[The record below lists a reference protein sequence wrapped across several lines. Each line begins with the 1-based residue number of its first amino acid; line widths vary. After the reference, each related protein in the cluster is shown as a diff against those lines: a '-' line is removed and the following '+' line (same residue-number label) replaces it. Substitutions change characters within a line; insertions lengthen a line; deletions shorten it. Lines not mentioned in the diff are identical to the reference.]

1 MTYILGISA
10 YYHDSAA
17 ALIKDGV
24 VIYAAQEERF
34 SRIKQDKSFPTHSIN
49 FILNDSGI
57 SLNQIEEIIFYEKP
71 YLKFKRLLKTYIDF
85 FPYGS
90 IFFLNSFIEF
100 VKKKLFLDRDI
111 NLNLKKIFP
120 NYKKKKIKF
129 IEHHLSNAA
138 SAFYSSTF
146 TESLILTLDG
156 VGESTTTSISVGK
169 KNKIKIVERI
179 EFPHSIGLLYSS
191 FTYYLGFK
199 VNSGEYKVMGLAPYG
214 KPKYKKLILEKIINL
229 KDDGSF
235 RLNMK
240 YFNYCTGLTM
250 INKNFVNL
258 FGVEIRDS
266 ENGKLEQFHMDIAA
280 SIQAVTDEIVLKI
293 ATYANKKY
301 KIKNLCLAGGV
312 ALNCVT
318 NAKIVNE
325 NIYDGFFVQP
335 AAGDAGGAL
344 GCAQAYWFNDLNNTR
359 LQVEDYMKDCYL
371 GPKFNEDNIENT
383 LKKEGAVYKKLL
395 YNDLIETVANEI
407 NNQMSI
413 GWFQGRMEFGPRALG
428 NRSILADPRSEK
440 MQSNLNLKIKF
451 RESFRPFAPSVLLE
465 KAQDFFDMEGL
476 KNSPHMLLVR
486 NISKKL
492 LIPNESK
499 NSNLEGLDLLKVK
512 TSTIPAVTHVDF
524 SARVQT
530 VDKKENEKF
539 YDLINEFYKKT
550 GCPVLVN
557 TSFNIRGEPIVC
569 NPKNALD
576 CFMGTN
582 LDVLVIENFILF
594 KKDQKKSTIDYKE
607 KFKLD

>member
-17 ALIKDGV
+17 ALIKDGF
-24 VIYAAQEERF
+24 VISAAQEERF
-34 SRIKQDKSFPTHSIN
+34 TRIKQDKSFPINSIN
-49 FILNDSGI
+49 FILNDNNI
-57 SLNQIEEIIFYEKP
+57 SLNQIDAIIFYEKP

-85 FPYGS
+85 FPKGVS
-90 IFFLNSFIEF
+90 FFLNSFIEF
-100 VKKKLFLDRDI
+100 LQKKLFLNMNI
-111 NLNLKKIFP
+111 FLNLRKIDP
-120 NYKKKKIKF
+120 NYKKRKIQF
-129 IEHHLSNAA
+129 IEHHLSHAA
-138 SAFYSSTF
+138 SAFYSSPF
-146 TESLILTLDG
+146 EESLILTLDG
-156 VGESTTTSISVGK
+156 VGESTTTSISIGK

-179 EFPHSIGLLYSS
+179 DFPHSIGLLYSS

-235 RLNMK
+235 KLNME
-240 YFNYCTGLTM
+240 YFNYCTGSTM
-250 INKNFVNL
+250 INQNFLNL
-258 FGVEIRDS
+258 FGVEVRDS
-266 ENGKLEQFHMDIAA
+266 ENGELEQFHMDIAA
-280 SIQAVTDEIVLKI
+280 SIQSTIDEVVLKI
-293 ATYANKKY
+293 ARHAIKKY

-318 NAKIVNE
+318 NAKIVNQK
-325 NIYDGFFVQP
+325 IYDEVFIQP

-344 GCAQAYWFNDLNNTR
+344 GCAQAYWFNDLNNDR
-359 LQVEDYMKDCYL
+359 VRVENYMKGCYL
-371 GPKFNEDNIENT
+371 GPKFNEDSIENI
-383 LKKEGAVYKKLL
+383 LKKNGAVYKKLL
-395 YNDLIETVANEI
+395 YSDLIDTVATQL
-407 NNQMSI
+407 NNQMSV

-440 MQSNLNLKIKF
+440 MQGNLNLKIKF

-465 KAQDFFDMEGL
+465 KASDFFEMEDI
-476 KNSPHMLLVR
+476 KSSPYMLFVR
-486 NISKKL
+486 NVSKKL
-492 LIPNESK
+492 LIPNVK
-499 NSNLEGLDLLKVK
+499 KISNLEGLDLLKIK
-512 TSTIPAVTHVDF
+512 TSNIPAVTHVDL

-530 VDKKENEKF
+530 VNEKENKKF

-569 NPKNALD
+569 YPKNALD

-582 LDVLVIENFILF
+582 LDILVIENFILF
-594 KKDQKKSTIDYKE
+594 KQEQKKSTTNYKD
-607 KFKLD
+607 KFQLD

>member
-1 MTYILGISA
+1 LTYILGISA

-17 ALIKDGV
+17 ALIKNGI
-24 VIYAAQEERF
+24 VISAAQEERF
-34 SRIKQDKSFPTHSIN
+34 TRIKHDKSFPLESIN
-49 FILNDSGI
+49 FILKDNSI
-57 SLNQIEEIIFYEKP
+57 TLNQIDAVVFYEKP

-85 FPYGS
+85 FPKGLE
-90 IFFLNSFIEF
+90 FFLSSF
-100 VKKKLFLDRDI
+100 VKSFQKKLFLERDI
-111 NLNLKKIFP
+111 IFNLKKIDS

-129 IEHHLSNAA
+129 IEHHLSHAA
-138 SAFYSSTF
+138 SAFYSSPF
-146 TESLILTLDG
+146 DESLILTLDG
-156 VGESTTTSISVGK
+156 VGESTTTSISIGK

-214 KPKYKKLILEKIINL
+214 IPRYKKIILEKIINL
-229 KDDGSF
+229 KNDGSF
-235 RLNMK
+235 KLNMK

-250 INKNFVNL
+250 INQNFINL
-258 FGVEIRDS
+258 FGVEVRDS

-280 SIQAVTDEIVLKI
+280 SIQAVIEDAVKKIVRHAKE
-293 ATYANKKY
+293 KY
-301 KIKNLCLAGGV
+301 GYKNLCLAGGV
-312 ALNCVT
+312 ALNCVS
-318 NAKIVNE
+318 NAQIAKE
-325 NIYDGFFVQP
+325 KIYDEIWIQP

-344 GCAQAYWFNDLNNTR
+344 GCAQAYWFNDLRNSRVPATN
-359 LQVEDYMKDCYL
+359 YMKGSYL
-371 GPKFNEDNIENT
+371 GPKFTEDNIQST

-395 YNDLIETVANEI
+395 YEDLISTVANEL

-413 GWFQGRMEFGPRALG
+413 GWFQGKMEFGPRALG

-440 MQSNLNLKIKF
+440 MQNNLNLKIKF

-465 KAQDFFDMEGL
+465 KAIDYFEMD
-476 KNSPHMLLVR
+476 NIRSTPYMLLVR
-486 NISKKL
+486 NVNKRLKIS
-492 LIPNESK
+492 ND
-499 NSNLEGLDLLKVK
+499 NNLNNIKGLDLLKIK

-530 VDKKENEKF
+530 VDKKENKKF

-550 GCPVLVN
+550 GCPLLVN

-569 NPKNALD
+569 DPKNALD

>member
-17 ALIKDGV
+17 ALIKDGKV
-24 VIYAAQEERF
+24 VSAVQEERF
-34 SRIKQDKSFPTHSIN
+34 TRIKHDKSFPYKSIN
-49 FILNDSGI
+49 FILEENNI
-57 SLNQIEEIIFYEKP
+57 TLNHINTIVFYEKP
-71 YLKFKRLLKTYIDF
+71 YLKFKRLLKTYIEFFPKGLDF
-85 FPYGS
+85 FLS
-90 IFFLNSFIEF
+90 SF
-100 VKKKLFLDRDI
+100 VKFSQ
-111 NLNLKKIFP
+111 KKIFLERDMFLNLRKIDP
-120 NYKKKKIKF
+120 SFKKKKIRF
-129 IEHHLSNAA
+129 IEHHLSHAA
-138 SAFYSSTF
+138 SAFYSSPF
-146 TESLILTLDG
+146 KEALVLTLDG
-156 VGESTTTSISVGK
+156 VGEFTTASISVGNE
-169 KNKIKIVERI
+169 NKIEIVERI

-214 KPKYKKLILEKIINL
+214 TPKYKKIILEKIINL
-229 KDDGSF
+229 KEDGSF
-235 RLNMK
+235 KLNMK

-250 INKNFVNL
+250 INKNFIDL
-258 FGVEIRDS
+258 FGVEVRDP

-280 SIQAVTDEIVLKI
+280 SIQAVIEEAIIKI
-293 ATYANKKY
+293 ARYAKEKY
-301 KIKNLCLAGGV
+301 EYKNLCLAGGV
-312 ALNCVT
+312 ALNCVA
-318 NAKIVNE
+318 NAKIADE
-325 NIYDGFFVQP
+325 EIYDEIWVQP

-344 GCAQAYWFNDLNNTR
+344 GCAQAYWFNNLKNIR
-359 LQVEDYMKDCYL
+359 LTSQNYMKGSYL
-371 GPKFNEDNIENT
+371 GPKFNENEIENT
-383 LKKEGAVYKKLL
+383 LKKEGAIYKKLS
-395 YNDLIETVANEI
+395 YKDLISTVANEI

-440 MQSNLNLKIKF
+440 MQTNLNLKIKF
-451 RESFRPFAPSVLLE
+451 RESFRPFAPAVLLE
-465 KAQDFFDMEGL
+465 HAEEYFEM
-476 KNSPHMLLVR
+476 KNIKTSPYMLLVR
-486 NISKKL
+486 NINKKL
-492 LIPNESK
+492 SISNNDIPENI
-499 NSNLEGLDLLKVK
+499 EGLDLLKIK

-539 YDLINEFYKKT
+539 YDLINEFNKIT

-582 LDVLVIENFILF
+582 LDVLVIENFLLL
-594 KKDQKKSTIDYKE
+594 KKDQKKPKIDYKE

>member
-17 ALIKDGV
+17 ALIKNGI
-24 VIYAAQEERF
+24 VISAAQEERF
-34 SRIKQDKSFPTHSIN
+34 TRIKHDKSFPLESIN
-49 FILNDSGI
+49 FILKDNSI
-57 SLNQIEEIIFYEKP
+57 TLNQIDAVVFYEKP

-85 FPYGS
+85 FPKGLE
-90 IFFLNSFIEF
+90 FFLSSF
-100 VKKKLFLDRDI
+100 VKSFQKKLFLERDI
-111 NLNLKKIFP
+111 IFNLKKIDS

-129 IEHHLSNAA
+129 IEHHLSHAA
-138 SAFYSSTF
+138 SAFYSSPF
-146 TESLILTLDG
+146 DESLILTLDG
-156 VGESTTTSISVGK
+156 VGESTTTSISIGK

-214 KPKYKKLILEKIINL
+214 IPRYKKIILEKIIDL
-229 KDDGSF
+229 KNDGSF
-235 RLNMK
+235 KLNME

-250 INKNFVNL
+250 INQNFINL
-258 FGVEIRDS
+258 FGVEVRDS
-266 ENGKLEQFHMDIAA
+266 ENGKLEQFHMDVAA
-280 SIQAVTDEIVLKI
+280 SIQAVIEDAVKKI
-293 ATYANKKY
+293 ARHAKEKY
-301 KIKNLCLAGGV
+301 GYKNLCLAGGV
-312 ALNCVT
+312 ALNCVS
-318 NAKIVNE
+318 NAQIAKE
-325 NIYDGFFVQP
+325 KIYDEIWIQP

-344 GCAQAYWFNDLNNTR
+344 GCAQAYWFNDLRNSRVPATN
-359 LQVEDYMKDCYL
+359 YMKGSYL
-371 GPKFNEDNIENT
+371 GPKFTEDNIQST

-395 YNDLIETVANEI
+395 YEDLISTVANEL

-413 GWFQGRMEFGPRALG
+413 GWFQGKMEFGPRALG

-440 MQSNLNLKIKF
+440 MQNNLNLKIKF

-465 KAQDFFDMEGL
+465 KAIDYFEMD
-476 KNSPHMLLVR
+476 NIRSTPYMLLVR
-486 NISKKL
+486 NINKKL
-492 LIPNESK
+492 IISNE
-499 NSNLEGLDLLKVK
+499 NNLNNIKGLDLLKIK
-512 TSTIPAVTHVDF
+512 TSLIPAVTHVDF

-530 VDKKENEKF
+530 VDKKENKKF

-550 GCPVLVN
+550 GCPLLVN

-569 NPKNALD
+569 DPKNALD